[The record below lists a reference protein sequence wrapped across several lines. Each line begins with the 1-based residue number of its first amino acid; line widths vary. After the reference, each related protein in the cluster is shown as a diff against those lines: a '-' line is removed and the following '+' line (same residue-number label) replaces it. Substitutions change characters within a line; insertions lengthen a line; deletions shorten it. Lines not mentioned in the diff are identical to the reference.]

1 MKKTGISLICIALLV
16 VFIGSADRVEGIWHE
31 KDKSILEKGKEFLKE
46 KAAVI
51 TGGYR
56 MNRPEGYREWI
67 FVGAPVTPNDLN
79 DGKAAFPEFHNV
91 YIDPDSYAEYKKT
104 GAFRNGTT
112 LVKELVSVGTKK
124 AVSGNGYFQ
133 GEYIGLEV
141 AVKDSE
147 KFPEEP
153 GNWAYF
159 SFTDPGKPIMDTA
172 TISPESACNAC
183 HKANAAEDRVFTQYY
198 PVLKAAK
205 PMK

>member
-1 MKKTGISLICIALLV
+1 MKPTSISLVFIVLLLV
-16 VFIGSADRVEGIWHE
+16 FMGCAGSIEGMWHE
-31 KDKSILEKGKEFLKE
+31 KDKGTLEKSKESPKE
-46 KAAVI
+46 KSTAT
-51 TGGYR
+51 TGSYR

-67 FVGAPVTPNDLN
+67 FVGAPVTPHDLN
-79 DGKAAFPEFHNV
+79 NGKAAFPEFHNV
-91 YIDPDSYAEYKKT
+91 YIDPDSYVQYKKT
-104 GAFRNGTT
+104 GIFPNGSTF
-112 LVKELVSVGTKK
+112 VKELVSVGTKK

-147 KFPEEP
+147 KFPEAP

-159 SFTDPGKPIMDTA
+159 SFTDPMVPIMNIA

-183 HKANAAEDRVFTQYY
+183 HKANAAEDWVFTQYY
-198 PVLKAAK
+198 PVLRAAK